1 MSFKR
6 FAHSLRDAFNGVR
19 YAFEHEQNFRLQLV
33 VALIVL
39 TLATILPLKV
49 SEQLLIVVMVFMVLV
64 MELLNTAIEKFI
76 DLLKPRLHFYA
87 KIIKDIMAAA
97 VFITAFAALII
108 GIIIFIPYLVQAV
121 IR

>member
-1 MSFKR
+1 MSLKR
-6 FAHSLRDAFNGVR
+6 FSHSLRDAFDGVR

-39 TLATILPLKV
+39 SLATILPLKV

-64 MELLNTAIEKFI
+64 MELLNTAIEKFV

-87 KIIKDIMAAA
+87 KTIKDVMAAA
-97 VFITAFAALII
+97 VFITALAALVV
-108 GIIIFIPYLVQAV
+108 GIIIFTPYLLRMVV
-121 IR
+121 R